1 MNFNDYLTKGNP
13 LSRVLSSIMLNDK
26 CIANVTASRKENT
39 EQENE
44 RANDELRKILK
55 DLSIGYRI
63 ARGHYPELLDNGE
76 RINHIDD
83 STIIIEDKSHEN
95 DLKELIIKFCRKY
108 NQDSVLFK
116 FCNGIV
122 GCFDKNGKFD
132 TISSNFKVNK
142 LSEYMTEVK
151 KRNGIIVGSFV
162 FENCSN
168 FQSICYSNSIS
179 ALHHCMN
186 AKKLLENV

>member
-1 MNFNDYLTKGNP
+1 MNFNDYLTEGNP
-13 LSRVLSSIMLNDK
+13 LSRVLSSIMLDNK
-26 CIANVTASRKENT
+26 CIAIVTASREENT

-44 RANDELRKILK
+44 KANDELRKILK
-55 DLSIGYRI
+55 DLSIGYRT

-76 RINHIDD
+76 RINHVDD
-83 STIIIEDKSHEN
+83 STIIIENKLHEN
-95 DLKELIIKFCRKY
+95 DLKELIVKFCKKY

-116 FCNGIV
+116 YCNGTV

-168 FQSICYSNSIS
+168 FESICYTNSIS
-179 ALHHCMN
+179 ALQHYMN
-186 AKKLLENV
+186 AKKILENA